1 MCNNRM
7 ASDRRWAVTLTGDRE
22 TAGFAHLVVHF
33 TCESLSGAGIPLAE
47 GPRAAAAAA
56 WELSAFR
63 LPTGLPA
70 TLLRPGLG
78 GWLSAQP
85 SLVPRRPPLLP
96 CPCPCLSWR
105 RGLLTPRGP
114 REGDAH
120 PAEAARLPRAD
131 PGGASFESSA
141 TASAGGRTLPLPSE
155 SRQVALLELP
165 ALEEQRE
172 PSGER
177 LDNGSPRVAHLPRGS
192 RIPSRSSRSSCSCP
206 RSPRASPA
214 AAPTGPRTS
223 ARRIPPARTPES
235 G

>member
-1 MCNNRM
+1 M
-7 ASDRRWAVTLTGDRE
+7 ASDRRWAVTFTGDRE
-22 TAGFAHLVVHF
+22 IAGFAHLVVHF
-33 TCESLSGAGIPLAE
+33 ICESLSGAGIPPAE

-85 SLVPRRPPLLP
+85 SLGPRLPPLLP

-105 RGLLTPRGP
+105 RGLLTPRDP
-114 REGDAH
+114 RVGAAH
-120 PAEAARLPRAD
+120 PAAEPARLPKA
-131 PGGASFESSA
+131 PASSCPSASSS
-141 TASAGGRTLPLPSE
+141 TPAGEQTLPLPSE
-155 SRQVALLELP
+155 SPQGALAGLP
-165 ALEEQRE
+165 ALGEQRV
-172 PSGER
+172 PSEAER
-177 LDNGSPRVAHLPRGS
+177 WDDGSPRVAHLPRGS
-192 RIPSRSSRSSCSCP
+192 RIPSRSSRYSCSCP

-214 AAPTGPRTS
+214 AARAGPRTS
-223 ARRIPPARTPES
+223 ARRIPPARTPDS